1 MSKEE
6 KTLTFT
12 VDADELKKAE
22 EWMKKQKEKHGS
34 EIGTIGDRFS
44 YKFTPTGLGVII
56 SVVDALTKKSK
67 VITNFDNW

>member
-12 VDADELKKAE
+12 VDAKELKKAE

-34 EIGTIGDRFS
+34 IVGTIGDRFS
-44 YKFTPTGLGVII
+44 YEFIPTGLGVMVYCNDGLSNESECLSDI
-56 SVVDALTKKSK
+56 A
-67 VITNFDNW
+67 NW